1 MCLQT
6 MDKNEIN
13 MDNLIRTRIQDF
25 GGNFDFIKPSQ
36 DFKKRTMAKIYRI
49 ERSRR
54 RLKNIF
60 IAGLFLSPFIA
71 RQAWLIVRGDY
82 FSVARLPLG
91 DFIAGAYQMFISPAS
106 AYALLAFGI
115 FCAWLY
121 FFRIKQYNPLY

>member
-1 MCLQT
+1 MNKDETKL
-6 MDKNEIN
+6 
-13 MDNLIRTRIQDF
+13 DNLIRVRLQDF
-25 GGNFDFIKPSQ
+25 AGGFDFIEPPQ
-36 DFKKRTMAKIYRI
+36 DFKKKTMAKIYRI

-60 IAGLFLSPFIA
+60 TAVLFLSPFIA
-71 RQAWLIVRGDY
+71 RQTWLIVRGDY

-91 DFIAGAYQMFISPAS
+91 DLIAGAYQTFISPAS

-121 FFRIKQYNPLY
+121 FFRAKQYNPLY